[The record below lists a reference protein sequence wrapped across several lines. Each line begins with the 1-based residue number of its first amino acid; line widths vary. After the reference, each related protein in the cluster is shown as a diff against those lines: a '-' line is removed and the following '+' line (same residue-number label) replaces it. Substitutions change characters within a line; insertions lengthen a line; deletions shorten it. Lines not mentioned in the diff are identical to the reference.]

1 VSSHRVRVGVHHH
14 PPSITNLICGHQ
26 TTYSSPHDKVP
37 SKVLPV
43 LLGGGRVEGLSVV
56 LGHGGV
62 FGQGF
67 EEGDGGVE
75 EPFVCRVGV
84 FGDYG
89 GEFVDVVVVEVGAG
103 CGGGVEVWGPWL
115 RLVGWCSCLVLS

>member
-1 VSSHRVRVGVHHH
+1 M
-14 PPSITNLICGHQ
+14 
-26 TTYSSPHDKVP
+26 TYSSPHDKVL

-43 LLGGGRVEGLSVV
+43 LGGGRVEGLSVV

-84 FGDYG
+84 FGHHG
-89 GEFVDVVVVEVGAG
+89 GELVDVVVVEIGAG
-103 CGGGVEVWGPWL
+103 CGGGVEVLGGHGCGWS
-115 RLVGWCSCLVLS
+115 VGVLVLSCLDWRWSEELAWLGLFALFFSGV